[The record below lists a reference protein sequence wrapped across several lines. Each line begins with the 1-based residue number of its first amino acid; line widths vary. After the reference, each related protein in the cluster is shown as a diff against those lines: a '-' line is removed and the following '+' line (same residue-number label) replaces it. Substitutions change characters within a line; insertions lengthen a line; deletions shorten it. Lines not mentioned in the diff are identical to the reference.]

1 MCRFGLIPLIIPFS
15 LLPVLHHMAS
25 SFKDVLPYSLGSGL
39 LLKLLSIRFLSFP
52 YTPCAL
58 SPLGPHRTR
67 IEVHEVI
74 ATTLSYIYSALP
86 YSLTFLPLLSCAYYS
101 RSSDFLHAVR
111 VPHKRDIKKHSFH
124 SSLFILISLQWS
136 TRDFKSEPSI
146 FSFFLGDSEL
156 DHHFLSPSLPFF
168 FLFNGFSSPGRL
180 IIIDTYKIC

>member
-124 SSLFILISLQWS
+124 SSLFILISLQWA
-136 TRDFKSEPSI
+136 TRDLNQSRASFPSSLETRNSTTT
-146 FSFFLGDSEL
+146 F
-156 DHHFLSPSLPFF
+156 SLP
-168 FLFNGFSSPGRL
+168 LYPFSSYSMGFPPL
-180 IIIDTYKIC
+180 AVSLS